1 MMNLEEILGTR
12 RTVRRFTNVSVSEDN
27 INKLLWAAQGITSPK
42 GKRTAP
48 SAGGL
53 YPVSIYTVIT
63 VEEKI
68 KIAEASRQLWISN
81 AGVILILSAQYSK
94 MASKYGKRGIRYSL
108 IEIGH
113 IAQNILL
120 QAVALGLGAAV
131 VGAFRDQEISKI
143 LGLSEDL
150 TPVLII
156 PIGEKT

>member
-1 MMNLEEILGTR
+1 
-12 RTVRRFTNVSVSEDN
+12 
-27 INKLLWAAQGITSPK
+27 LLWAAEGITSPK

-68 KIAEASRQLWISN
+68 KIAGASRQRWISN
-81 AGVILILSAQYSK
+81 AGVILILSVQYSK

-131 VGAFRDQEISKI
+131 VGAFKDQEVSKI